1 MVYLIHFDQKL
12 HHAQHYIG
20 FVDSPKHTLEARLE
34 YHKNGNGSKL
44 MKAVVANGIPYS
56 VARTWTDGDRN
67 FERKL
72 KNMKK
77 ARTLCPVCNPKVKL

>member
-20 FVDSPKHTLEARLE
+20 FVDEPTHKLEKRIE
-34 YHKNGNGSKL
+34 YHRKGMGSKL
-44 MKAVVANGIPYS
+44 LKALVQKGIGFSVV
-56 VARTWTDGDRN
+56 RTWEDGDRN

-72 KNMKK
+72 KNRKK
-77 ARTLCPVCNPKVKL
+77 ASSLCPICNPKLK

>member
-20 FVDSPKHTLEARLE
+20 FVDEPTHTLENRIE
-34 YHKNGNGSKL
+34 CHKKGKGSKL
-44 MKAVVANGIPYS
+44 LKALVEKKIGFSVV
-56 VARTWTDGDRN
+56 RTWEDGDRN

-72 KNMKK
+72 KNRKK
-77 ARTLCPVCNPKVKL
+77 ASLLCPICNPKLK